1 MSMSHIFFLTV
12 ICMCLGGIP
21 CSMSRPIQGTSM
33 ADELN
38 GTIVSITTFVYVTST
53 GNFEPTIHTENKT
66 NPFVDRAPDDVIGS
80 DHVFRRL
87 LADILKLTRRKNDGS
102 LLIASSYTNQSQ
114 ARATATSTTT
124 SATMRNASDDQRSTT
139 GSHDRDG
146 WAWFTLRGKTN
157 IGLSSVRSLLAKL
170 HATPTPT
177 NTTFLV
183 I

>member
-1 MSMSHIFFLTV
+1 M
-12 ICMCLGGIP
+12 
-21 CSMSRPIQGTSM
+21 Q
-33 ADELN
+33 DELN
-38 GTIVSITTFVYVTST
+38 GTIVSITTFVYVTNT

-87 LADILKLTRRKNDGS
+87 LSDILKLTRRKNDGS

-114 ARATATSTTT
+114 TRATTTSTTT
-124 SATMRNASDDQRSTT
+124 SATMRNAPDDQRSTT
-139 GSHDRDG
+139 GSHDGDG
-146 WAWFTLRGKTN
+146 WAWLTLSGKTK
-157 IGLSSVRSLLAKL
+157 IGLASVRSLLAKL
-170 HATPTPT
+170 HATPTTT